1 MSLIF
6 VLYSFTHRRIA
17 FCLDVH
23 NEAVKSMRYPPDEVY
38 RKELQNQANGGKGSN
53 KGDKDKDKQDEKT
66 IEELIKEMEDD
77 MDE

>member
-1 MSLIF
+1 MCSYSLLLLSPPF
-6 VLYSFTHRRIA
+6 PRRRIA

-38 RKELQNQANGGKGSN
+38 RKELANQAAGKGGK
-53 KGDKDKDKQDEKT
+53 KEDKSDEKT
-66 IEELIKEMEDD
+66 IDELIKEMEEDEG

>member
-1 MSLIF
+1 MQTLLTLHIPDA
-6 VLYSFTHRRIA
+6 YRRIA

-38 RKELQNQANGGKGSN
+38 RKELQNQAGGKN
-53 KGDKDKDKQDEKT
+53 GDKKKDDKEDEKT
-66 IEELIKEMEDD
+66 IEELIKEMEED